1 MANPTRKNPHR
12 SLRAFCSTFM
22 LTLCLLLLGSGLLVA
37 EYNTRRTVFG
47 QTRMRMECEYEDGR
61 LRIYTP
67 AADREY
73 ELPPAIE
80 QTAGHLWT
88 LLPARVR
95 TAAWVTEAQQAA
107 APYALRWLLDT
118 QEEWAEDYQ

>member
-22 LTLCLLLLGSGLLVA
+22 H
-37 EYNTRRTVFG
+37 TRRTVFG

-67 AADREY
+67 AAEREY